1 MSTGSSTT
9 TLKWSKNFKPG
20 CAKQKLALRSFLA
33 VALIAAL
40 LVAGGQAFADPLKNA
55 YRQRIGNYDV
65 EMTTEPQ
72 SPLVGSPTS
81 ILIRIAGVN
90 GDDLVDV
97 PITIRLVKDGA
108 ELQRTN
114 PIIVPYGH
122 YTHEY
127 TFAETGRYVLYV
139 DLNDYNYSGETL
151 TFTFFVNVGGP
162 FDYLY
167 IVAPSAAAVAAGIA
181 GTLVFMKRKKKKQV
195 KLK

>member
-1 MSTGSSTT
+1 M
-9 TLKWSKNFKPG
+9 
-20 CAKQKLALRSFLA
+20 RSFLV
-33 VALIAAL
+33 VALIAVL

-65 EMTTEPQ
+65 EMMTEPK
-72 SPLVGSPTS
+72 SPLAGSPTN

-97 PITIRLVKDGA
+97 PITVRLVKDGT
-108 ELQRTN
+108 ELHGTN

-122 YTHEY
+122 YTYQY
-127 TFAETGRYVLYV
+127 TFAEAGRYVLYV
-139 DLNDYNYSGETL
+139 DLNDYSYSGETL
-151 TFTFFVNVGGP
+151 TFTFFVNVSGS

-167 IVAPSAAAVAAGIA
+167 ILAPSAAAIAVGIA
-181 GTLVFMKRKKKKQV
+181 VTLVLKRKKKQV

>member
-1 MSTGSSTT
+1 M
-9 TLKWSKNFKPG
+9 LVIIM
-20 CAKQKLALRSFLA
+20 LA
-33 VALIAAL
+33 
-40 LVAGGQAFADPLKNA
+40 AGANAFADPLNNA

-65 EMTTEPQ
+65 EMTTEPK
-72 SPLVGSPTS
+72 SPLVGSPTNIS
-81 ILIRIAGVN
+81 IRIAGVN

-127 TFAETGRYVLYV
+127 TFVQAGRYVLYV
-139 DLNDYNYSGETL
+139 DLNDYSYSGEIL
-151 TFTFFVNVGGP
+151 TFTFFVNVAGP
-162 FDYLY
+162 LDYLY
-167 IVAPSAAAVAAGIA
+167 VAAPSAAAVVAGIA
-181 GTLVFMKRKKKKQV
+181 GTLVFLKRKKKQI